1 MVFGSCSSPSKY
13 SLKDYLTISMV
24 VFSLAK
30 YVFFT
35 CEDIMFPRE
44 GSPQVFYLSWVIPYM
59 GNIGTCGPKV
69 YGFSSVIVIFGVSIL
84 AISVDNRAWVFVV

>member
-44 GSPQVFYLSWVIPYM
+44 GSPGILPELGNPLYGQYRYM
-59 GNIGTCGPKV
+59 RPQSAWFFVRFRHIWGIN
-69 YGFSSVIVIFGVSIL
+69 FDHFG
-84 AISVDNRAWVFVV
+84 